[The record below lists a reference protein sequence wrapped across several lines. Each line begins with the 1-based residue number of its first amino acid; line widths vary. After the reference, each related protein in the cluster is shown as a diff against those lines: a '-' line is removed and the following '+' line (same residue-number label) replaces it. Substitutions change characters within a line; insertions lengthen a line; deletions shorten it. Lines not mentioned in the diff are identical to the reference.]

1 MGITANLMKVRLI
14 NCSIN
19 ADLRCKVRN
28 RKTLFQNFAIL
39 FYFKEMHIT
48 GHKLDIVVIDDGTTA
63 KVTIPEE
70 ELIVFGDD
78 HSYFICLNSVS

>member
-1 MGITANLMKVRLI
+1 
-14 NCSIN
+14 
-19 ADLRCKVRN
+19 
-28 RKTLFQNFAIL
+28 
-39 FYFKEMHIT
+39 MHIT